1 MDFQNGSVTV
11 AGQVFESGEV
21 CIFLLENVMQ
31 GKLESKE
38 FFSTH
43 KKAGG
48 FVDLPEYKKN
58 WLNG

>member
-1 MDFQNGSVTV
+1 
-11 AGQVFESGEV
+11 
-21 CIFLLENVMQ
+21 MQ